1 MNVYSN
7 KQRWKRV
14 LLVAAAVIVVAT
26 LWYSND
32 IAQRIRVEEQTKV
45 QLWSEAIV
53 QRAELVGYTQHLFEE
68 LGDEERGKAD
78 RLADA
83 YRLINNPPRGMDLT
97 FVTDYLWS
105 NNTIPVLI
113 FDDSDEMLYRV
124 NVPDDVNVDS
134 LRSVMKAA
142 NDPIVFDDVGHTIY
156 WSESVR
162 FSELK
167 DVMQDLIDS
176 FISETVI
183 NSASVPVVMT
193 DSTKT
198 EVIRYQRVDSAAVA
212 DPVELQGLL
221 AAMASSNDPIEV
233 SLPGEGRH
241 FIYYA
246 DSVVLTQLRYY
257 PLAQLILIAVFA
269 FVAYLIFNGFRRAEQ
284 DQVWVGMAKETAHQ
298 LGTPLSAL
306 MAWVE
311 VLRSEGVDESVLQ
324 ELGKDLDRLRTV
336 TDRFSKIGSE
346 PELSSGDL
354 WAFVSE
360 TMAYLE
366 RRMPRAVEFDVVSSE
381 GVVWAA
387 FNPALFGWV
396 LENLTKNAV
405 DAMEGV
411 GSLKMTLGTESGV
424 AYLDVQDT
432 GRGMSRRVQR
442 QVFDPGF
449 SNNDFRQEFSGFF
462 FFFYY
467 YNNIPIFF
475 KCSILSDIN
484 NIYFPSYLITNSH
497 NCAYIG

>member
-53 QRAELVGYTQHLFEE
+53 QRAELVGYTQQLFEE

-167 DVMQDLIDS
+167 EVMQDLIDS

-198 EVIRYQRVDSAAVA
+198 EVIRYQRVDSAAIA
-212 DPVELQGLL
+212 EPERLQSLL
-221 AAMASSNDPIEV
+221 AGMAGSNEPIEV
-233 SLPGEGRH
+233 NLPGEGRH
-241 FIYYA
+241 YIYYA
-246 DSVVLTQLRYY
+246 DSVILTQLRYY
-257 PLAQLILIAVFA
+257 PLAQLILIAVFT
-269 FVAYLIFNGFRRAEQ
+269 FVAYLIFSSFRRAEQ

-298 LGTPLSAL
+298 LGTPLSSL
-306 MAWVE
+306 MAWVGLLE
-311 VLRSEGVDESVLQ
+311 DQGVRSDYLEEMNRDIV
-324 ELGKDLDRLRTV
+324 RLNTV
-336 TDRFSKIGSE
+336 VDRFSKIGSKPILKE
-346 PELSSGDL
+346 QNVAAVIESTVEYMRPRVSKKVELTFEGSDL
-354 WAFVSE
+354 D
-360 TMAYLE
+360 L
-366 RRMPRAVEFDVVSSE
+366 
-381 GVVWAA
+381 G
-387 FNPALFGWV
+387 ALLSPPLFSWV
-396 LENLTKNAV
+396 LENLIRNAV
-405 DAMEGV
+405 DAMDGDGIIRLQLEKPDNGGV
-411 GSLKMTLGTESGV
+411 LVTVS
-424 AYLDVQDT
+424 DT
-432 GRGMSRRVQR
+432 GPGIPKARRKEIFKPGYTTKPRGWGLGLSLCKRIIEEYHGGRISVGDNS
-442 QVFDPGF
+442 VF
-449 SNNDFRQEFSGFF
+449 
-462 FFFYY
+462 
-467 YNNIPIFF
+467 
-475 KCSILSDIN
+475 SI
-484 NIYFPSYLITNSH
+484 YLQ
-497 NCAYIG
+497 

>member
-167 DVMQDLIDS
+167 EVMQDLIDS

-198 EVIRYQRVDSAAVA
+198 EVIRYQRVDSAAIA
-212 DPVELQGLL
+212 EPERLQSLL
-221 AAMASSNDPIEV
+221 AGMAGSNEPIEV
-233 SLPGEGRH
+233 NLPGEGRH
-241 FIYYA
+241 YIYYA
-246 DSVVLTQLRYY
+246 DSVILTQLRYY
-257 PLAQLILIAVFA
+257 PLAQLILIAVFT
-269 FVAYLIFNGFRRAEQ
+269 FVAYLIFSSFRRAEQ

-298 LGTPLSAL
+298 LGTPLSSL
-306 MAWVE
+306 MAWVGLLE
-311 VLRSEGVDESVLQ
+311 DQGVRSDYLEEMNRDIV
-324 ELGKDLDRLRTV
+324 RLNTV
-336 TDRFSKIGSE
+336 VDRFSKIGSKPILKE
-346 PELSSGDL
+346 QNVAAVIESTVEYMRPRVSKKVELTFEGSDL
-354 WAFVSE
+354 D
-360 TMAYLE
+360 L
-366 RRMPRAVEFDVVSSE
+366 
-381 GVVWAA
+381 G
-387 FNPALFGWV
+387 ALLSPPLFSWV
-396 LENLTKNAV
+396 LENLIRNAV
-405 DAMEGV
+405 DAMDGDGIIRLQLEKPDNGGV
-411 GSLKMTLGTESGV
+411 LVTVS
-424 AYLDVQDT
+424 DT
-432 GRGMSRRVQR
+432 GPGIPKARRKEIFKPGYTTKPRGWGLGLSLCKRIIEEYHGGRISVGDKS
-442 QVFDPGF
+442 VF
-449 SNNDFRQEFSGFF
+449 
-462 FFFYY
+462 
-467 YNNIPIFF
+467 
-475 KCSILSDIN
+475 SI
-484 NIYFPSYLITNSH
+484 YLQ
-497 NCAYIG
+497 

>member
-53 QRAELVGYTQHLFEE
+53 QRAELVGYTQQLFEE

-167 DVMQDLIDS
+167 EVMQDLIDS

-198 EVIRYQRVDSAAVA
+198 EVIRYQRVDSAAIA
-212 DPVELQGLL
+212 EPERLQSLL
-221 AAMASSNDPIEV
+221 AGMAGSNEPIEV
-233 SLPGEGRH
+233 NLPGEGRH
-241 FIYYA
+241 YIYYA
-246 DSVVLTQLRYY
+246 DSVILTQLRYY
-257 PLAQLILIAVFA
+257 PLAQLILIAVFT
-269 FVAYLIFNGFRRAEQ
+269 FVAYLIFSSFRRAEQ

-298 LGTPLSAL
+298 LGTPLSSL
-306 MAWVE
+306 MAWVGLLE
-311 VLRSEGVDESVLQ
+311 DQGVRSDYLEEMNRDIV
-324 ELGKDLDRLRTV
+324 RLNTV
-336 TDRFSKIGSE
+336 VDRFSKIGSKPILKE
-346 PELSSGDL
+346 QNVAAVIESTVEYMRPRVSKKVELTFEGSDL
-354 WAFVSE
+354 D
-360 TMAYLE
+360 L
-366 RRMPRAVEFDVVSSE
+366 
-381 GVVWAA
+381 G
-387 FNPALFGWV
+387 ALLSPPLFSWV
-396 LENLTKNAV
+396 LENLIRNAV
-405 DAMEGV
+405 DAMDGDGIIRLQLEKPDNGGV
-411 GSLKMTLGTESGV
+411 LVTVS
-424 AYLDVQDT
+424 DT
-432 GRGMSRRVQR
+432 GPGIPKARRKEIFKPGYTTKPRGWGLGLSLCKRIIEEYHGGRISVGYKS
-442 QVFDPGF
+442 VF
-449 SNNDFRQEFSGFF
+449 
-462 FFFYY
+462 
-467 YNNIPIFF
+467 
-475 KCSILSDIN
+475 SI
-484 NIYFPSYLITNSH
+484 YLQ
-497 NCAYIG
+497 